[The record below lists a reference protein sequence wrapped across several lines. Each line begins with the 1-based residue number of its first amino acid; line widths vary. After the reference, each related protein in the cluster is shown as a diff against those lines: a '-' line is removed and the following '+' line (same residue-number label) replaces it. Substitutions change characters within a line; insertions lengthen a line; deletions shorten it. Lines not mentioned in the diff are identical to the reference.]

1 MKDFNIKKLTS
12 QRLFLPVFCLVL
24 VLLVNIMTTPD
35 FFSISVRS
43 PGGEVIPPVSGR
55 LGQSLE
61 YTFVYEKT
69 RIRLDYQPVEAETGK
84 EVAVLRF
91 ENPTQGIWTVIVIRE
106 GGNGSGNFNMWLPIR
121 QFINGTAEFLQPN
134 PETTLTSPLRSRLW
148 RSLPITAETTA
159 FIIIRARGLVQ
170 TVKSNRIC
178 RLRGWISRWLQAPY
192 RVELLWEPEREPPL
206 PPR

>member
-1 MKDFNIKKLTS
+1 M
-12 QRLFLPVFCLVL
+12 
-24 VLLVNIMTTPD
+24 PD

-91 ENPTQGIWTVIVIRE
+91 ENPTQGFD
-106 GGNGSGNFNMWLPIR
+106 GYCHP
-121 QFINGTAEFLQPN
+121 
-134 PETTLTSPLRSRLW
+134 
-148 RSLPITAETTA
+148 
-159 FIIIRARGLVQ
+159 RGR
-170 TVKSNRIC
+170 KR
-178 RLRGWISRWLQAPY
+178 
-192 RVELLWEPEREPPL
+192 EREF
-206 PPR
+206 